1 MKNKSLLVVLLIIL
15 ESCSIQSSGQNGA
28 AGKPGENAK
37 GTENGKNGEKG
48 KNGEN
53 KSGSLGV
60 KL

>member
-1 MKNKSLLVVLLIIL
+1 MILV
-15 ESCSIQSSGQNGA
+15 SCSIQSSGQNGTP
-28 AGKPGENAK
+28 GKAGENGK

-53 KSGSLGV
+53 KSGTLGV